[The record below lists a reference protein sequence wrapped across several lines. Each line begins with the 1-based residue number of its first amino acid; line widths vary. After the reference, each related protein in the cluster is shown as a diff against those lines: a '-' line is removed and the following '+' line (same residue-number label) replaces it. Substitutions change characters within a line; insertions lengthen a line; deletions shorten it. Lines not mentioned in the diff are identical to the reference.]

1 MKLIQM
7 TRKMAIGLTTV
18 VVLITNNINLKF
30 TNVIQNCPSVK
41 IITQVCSLM
50 RSYLFYRVSQKKRS
64 IAFDGPLRAPGVV

>member
-1 MKLIQM
+1 M

-50 RSYLFYRVSQKKRS
+50 RSYLF
-64 IAFDGPLRAPGVV
+64 